1 MQSKKFNTENEYI
14 LENERVLLRP
24 IELTDLEHL
33 LPFALAEP
41 DTWKYSLVSAAGEVG
56 MKNYIDI
63 ALQQRALNK
72 CYTFIIYDKL
82 VGKYAGCTRFYEIE
96 PQNKSMLLGYTWYG
110 KEFRGTG
117 LNKQCKYLMLEFA
130 FENAG
135 MERVEFRADTN
146 NALSISAMKSIG
158 CVEEGVFRS
167 HIPDNYNGG
176 RRNTIVLSILKNE
189 WEGGGKEKLIEKIKS
204 GNK

>member
-1 MQSKKFNTENEYI
+1 MQVFDLKNEYI

-24 IELTDLEHL
+24 LENTDYEHL
-33 LPFALAEP
+33 LPFAINQP

-56 MKNYIDI
+56 MKNYIDFAI
-63 ALQQRALNK
+63 QQRALGK

-96 PQNKSMLLGYTWYG
+96 PQNKSVLLGYTWYAE
-110 KEFRGTG
+110 EFRGTG

-135 MERVEFRADTN
+135 MVRVEFRADTN
-146 NALSISAMKSIG
+146 NALSIAAMKSIG
-158 CVEEGVFRS
+158 CIEEGIFRN
-167 HIPDNYNGG
+167 HLPDSYNGG
-176 RRNTIVLSILKNE
+176 RKNTIVLSILKSE
-189 WEGGGKEKLIEKIKS
+189 WEGGGKEMLLGKIK
-204 GNK
+204 

>member
-1 MQSKKFNTENEYI
+1 MEIFDTKNEYI

-24 IELTDLEHL
+24 LELTDLEHL
-33 LPFALAEP
+33 LPFAINEQ

-56 MKNYIDI
+56 MKNYIDF

-110 KEFRGTG
+110 KAFRGTG

-146 NALSISAMKSIG
+146 NALSIAAMKSIG
-158 CVEEGVFRS
+158 CIEEGIFRS
-167 HIPDNYNGG
+167 HLPDNYNGG
-176 RRNTIVLSILKNE
+176 RKNTIVLSVLKGE
-189 WEGGGKEKLIEKIKS
+189 WEGEVKERLVGKINR
-204 GNK
+204 GTN